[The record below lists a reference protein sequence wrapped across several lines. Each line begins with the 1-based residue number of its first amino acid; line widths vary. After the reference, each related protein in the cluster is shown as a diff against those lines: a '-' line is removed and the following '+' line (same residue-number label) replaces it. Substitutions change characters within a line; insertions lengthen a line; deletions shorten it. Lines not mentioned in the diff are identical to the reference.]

1 MIYNCDDV
9 MSLIDD
15 LDHIKKIDKSNMRK
29 AIINFPNYMI
39 NCFQLC
45 NKYDITVP
53 KAIKNII
60 IAGLGGSAIGG
71 DIVRNWIGDRV
82 SIPIEVCRDHQLP
95 GYANEETMLI
105 VISYSGET
113 EETLRLFLEGFEK
126 RCKILTVTSGGILDR
141 LSKKHGIP
149 RILIPSG
156 MPPRVAL
163 PYLFTS
169 IAFIIWKCNL
179 ITELEKELKIA
190 SSQLSESIAILGIQN
205 PLENNPAKQLALSIK
220 DTIPVIYSSKNYES
234 AGRRF
239 KTQINENCKIF
250 TKYDVMPEACHNDI
264 EGWKEKESLMFS
276 IIFIS
281 DGSEDDYS
289 LIEMKNILKEKGFK
303 KLFEIKASGESKLAR
318 IMSAIIF
325 GDFVSFYL
333 AILNDIDPTPIPTIS
348 NLKERTSEKSRL
360 KEIIE
365 EKLKS

>member
-1 MIYNCDDV
+1 

-15 LDHIKKIDKSNMRK
+15 LDHIKNIDKSNMRT
-29 AIINFPNYMI
+29 AIINFPDHMMD
-39 NCFQLC
+39 CFQLC
-45 NKYDITVP
+45 KKYDVTVP
-53 KAIKNII
+53 KAVKNII

-71 DIVRNWIGDRV
+71 DIVRNWIGNRISV
-82 SIPIEVCRDHQLP
+82 PIEVCREHQLP

-105 VISYSGET
+105 VVSYSGET
-113 EETLRLFLEGFEK
+113 EETLKLFLEGKEK
-126 RCKILTVTSGGILDR
+126 KCKIITITSGGILDR
-141 LSKKHGIP
+141 LSKKYNAP

-163 PYLFTS
+163 PYLLTS
-169 IAFIIWKCNL
+169 MAFMMWKCDL
-179 ITELEKELKIA
+179 IGDLERELKIT
-190 SSQLSESIAILGIQN
+190 SGQISEDLNILGLEN
-205 PLENNPAKQLALSIK
+205 PLDNNPAKQLALSIK
-220 DTIPVIYSSKNYES
+220 DSIPVIYSSKNYES

-276 IIFIS
+276 IIFIT

-289 LIEMKNILKEKGFK
+289 LIEIKNILKEKGFK
-303 KLFEIKASGESKLAR
+303 KLFEIKASGKSKLAR

-333 AILNDIDPTPIPTIS
+333 AILNNIDPTPIPTIS
-348 NLKERTSEKSRL
+348 NFKERTSKKSKL